1 MNDSPLIHIVDDD
14 PSFRTAMERLLRA
27 AGYQTIT
34 YISVSDFLA
43 SFERNVPGC
52 ILVDL
57 RMPEKNGLD
66 LQKSL
71 LESQNPIPIIF
82 LTAYGDI
89 PTTVRAMRE
98 GAIDFLTKPVKKE
111 ILFEAVKRALALDAV
126 ARERY
131 THITEL
137 QIRYQSLTV
146 REREVLTHV
155 IAGKLNKQIAFDLGT
170 TERTI
175 KAHRASIMEKLKI
188 ASLAELVR
196 LAQALNIQPVP

>member
-1 MNDSPLIHIVDDD
+1 MKDSAVIHVVDDD
-14 PSFRTAMERLLRA
+14 ASFRTAMERLLRA
-27 AGYQTIT
+27 AGYQAIA
-34 YISVSDFLA
+34 YESVSNFLA
-43 SFERNVPGC
+43 SFEGSDPGC
-52 ILVDL
+52 IVVDL
-57 RMPEKNGLD
+57 RMPEQTGLD

-71 LESQNPIPIIF
+71 LKSENPIPIIF

-111 ILFEAVKRALALDAV
+111 ILFEAVERALARDTA
-126 ARERY
+126 AREQCAR
-131 THITEL
+131 INEL
-137 QIRYQSLTV
+137 QARYKSLTP

-155 IAGKLNKQIAFDLGT
+155 IAGKLNKQIGFDLGT

-175 KAHRASIMEKLKI
+175 KAHRAKIMEKLRI

-196 LAQALNIQPVP
+196 LAQALKIQPAG

>member
-1 MNDSPLIHIVDDD
+1 MKDPAIVHLVDDD
-14 PSFRTAMERLLRA
+14 SSFRTAMERLLRA
-27 AGYQTIT
+27 AGYVTIA
-34 YISVSDFLA
+34 YESVSSFLS
-43 SFERNVPGC
+43 SFEGNAPGC

-57 RMPEKNGLD
+57 RMPGQSGLD
-66 LQKSL
+66 LQKML
-71 LESQNPIPIIF
+71 LKSNKPIPIIF
-82 LTAYGDI
+82 LTAYGNI

-111 ILFEAVKRALALDAV
+111 ILFEAVERALARDAA
-126 ARERY
+126 AREQCAQ
-131 THITEL
+131 IQEL
-137 QIRYQSLTV
+137 QTRYQSLTP

-175 KAHRASIMEKLKI
+175 KAHRASIMEKLRI

-196 LAQALNIQPVP
+196 MAQALNIQPAG

>member
-1 MNDSPLIHIVDDD
+1 MKDPAVIHVVDDD
-14 PSFRTAMERLLRA
+14 PSFRAAMQRLLRA
-27 AGYQTIT
+27 AGYQAIA
-34 YISVSDFLA
+34 YNSVANFLA
-43 SFERNVPGC
+43 SFEGNEPGC

-57 RMPEKNGLD
+57 RMPEQNGLD

-71 LESQNPIPIIF
+71 LKSKNPIPIIF

-111 ILFEAVKRALALDAV
+111 ILFEAVERALARDAT
-126 ARERY
+126 AREQCAQI
-131 THITEL
+131 HEL
-137 QIRYQSLTV
+137 QTRYQSLTP

-155 IAGKLNKQIAFDLGT
+155 IAGRLNKQIAFDLGT

-175 KAHRASIMEKLKI
+175 KAHRASIMEKLRI

-196 LAQALNIQPVP
+196 LAQALDIPPAG

>member
-1 MNDSPLIHIVDDD
+1 MNSPLIHIVDDD
-14 PSFRTAMERLLRA
+14 SSFRTALERLLRA

-43 SFERNVPGC
+43 SFEGNVPGC

>member
-1 MNDSPLIHIVDDD
+1 MKDPAIVHLVDDD
-14 PSFRTAMERLLRA
+14 SSFRTAMERLLRA
-27 AGYQTIT
+27 AGYVTIA
-34 YISVSDFLA
+34 YESVSSFL
-43 SFERNVPGC
+43 STFEGNAPGC

-57 RMPEKNGLD
+57 RMPGQSGLD
-66 LQKSL
+66 LQEMLLKS
-71 LESQNPIPIIF
+71 NKPIPIIF
-82 LTAYGDI
+82 LTAYGNI

-111 ILFEAVKRALALDAV
+111 ILFEAVERALARDAA
-126 ARERY
+126 AREQCAQ
-131 THITEL
+131 IQEL
-137 QIRYQSLTV
+137 QTRYQSLTP

-175 KAHRASIMEKLKI
+175 KAHRASIMEKLRI

-196 LAQALNIQPVP
+196 MAQALNIQPAD

>member
-1 MNDSPLIHIVDDD
+1 MKDSPLIHVVDDD

-27 AGYQTIT
+27 AGYQAIT
-34 YISVSDFLA
+34 YESVSSFLT
-43 SFERNVPGC
+43 SFEGNVPGC

-57 RMPEKNGLD
+57 RMPEQNGLD

-71 LESQNPIPIIF
+71 LKSQNPIPIIF

-111 ILFEAVKRALALDAV
+111 ILLEAVKRALTSDAA
-126 ARERY
+126 ARERCAQ
-131 THITEL
+131 ITEL
-137 QIRYQSLTV
+137 QLRYQSLTP

-175 KAHRASIMEKLKI
+175 KAHRANIMEKLGI

-196 LAQALNIQPVP
+196 LAQALNIQPVA

>member
-1 MNDSPLIHIVDDD
+1 MKDSPVIHVVDDD

-27 AGYQTIT
+27 AGYQAIT
-34 YISVSDFLA
+34 YESVSSFLA
-43 SFERNVPGC
+43 TFEGDAPGC

-57 RMPEKNGLD
+57 RMPEQNGLD

-71 LESQNPIPIIF
+71 LKSQNPIPIIF

-111 ILFEAVKRALALDAV
+111 ILFEAVQRALASDAA
-126 ARERY
+126 AREQCAQVQ
-131 THITEL
+131 EL
-137 QIRYQSLTV
+137 QTRYQSLTP

-175 KAHRASIMEKLKI
+175 KAHRANIMEKLRI

-196 LAQALNIQPVP
+196 LAQALNIQPVN